1 MKNELAKLLDN
12 VSKAVVM
19 YHIDSDGICSAK
31 IMNEALHRF
40 SIEVVDYFPATP
52 KLLNS
57 SDFQIGVD
65 RSRPDIIIILDCYL
79 SADSCLFKNNK
90 DLKFLIIDH
99 HDVKNIPS
107 GDNVLYINP
116 KLNNVKKYIPAAKIV
131 FDTVKKLVEI
141 DDLDWVSAIGII
153 GDSGAPQHKSFIQK
167 VFEKYGLETGKDKK
181 YFFDSFLGRLSNI
194 VDTGKIVKGSDGAN
208 ISLKVLQESGTPRE
222 FYEKA
227 YQLRQWYDKVEDYI
241 ENELLNFE
249 QKKEEIKEL
258 DLIFY
263 VFKPEFHVG
272 SVLSTI
278 ASFKHSHKT
287 VVLFSKKNAQTTTIN
302 FRRQDKKYDMGLL
315 AAKSTEGLQNAGG
328 GGHVPAAGG
337 HIQTSDLNALK
348 GKIINELK
356 KMMKK

>member
-1 MKNELAKLLDN
+1 
-12 VSKAVVM
+12 
-19 YHIDSDGICSAK
+19 
-31 IMNEALHRF
+31 
-40 SIEVVDYFPATP
+40 
-52 KLLNS
+52 
-57 SDFQIGVD
+57 
-65 RSRPDIIIILDCYL
+65 
-79 SADSCLFKNNK
+79 
-90 DLKFLIIDH
+90 
-99 HDVKNIPS
+99 
-107 GDNVLYINP
+107 
-116 KLNNVKKYIPAAKIV
+116 
-131 FDTVKKLVEI
+131 
-141 DDLDWVSAIGII
+141 
-153 GDSGAPQHKSFIQK
+153 
-167 VFEKYGLETGKDKK
+167 
-181 YFFDSFLGRLSNI
+181 
-194 VDTGKIVKGSDGAN
+194 
-208 ISLKVLQESGTPRE
+208 
-222 FYEKA
+222 
-227 YQLRQWYDKVEDYI
+227 EDYI